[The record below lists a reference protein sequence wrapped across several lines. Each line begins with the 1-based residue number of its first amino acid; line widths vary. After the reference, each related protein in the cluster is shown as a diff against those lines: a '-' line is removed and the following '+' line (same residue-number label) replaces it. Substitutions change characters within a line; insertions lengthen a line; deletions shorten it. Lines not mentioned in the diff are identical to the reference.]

1 MFCSFN
7 SCENPQFVIPV
18 ARIIEESSSI
28 SPTAGTFVPTLYIS
42 VNDIK
47 DLKLVHED
55 QKDQATNSISI
66 SSLSRPN
73 QLLSDRS
80 PTLVAADGG
89 KLKSYL

>member
-1 MFCSFN
+1 MNGEESILLGN
-7 SCENPQFVIPV
+7 VSCFDP
-18 ARIIEESSSI
+18 AASEESSSI
-28 SPTAGTFVPTLYIS
+28 SPTAGTFVPARYIS
-42 VNDIK
+42 FKDIK
-47 DLKLVHED
+47 DLTVHED

-66 SSLSRPN
+66 SPLSRPN

>member
-1 MFCSFN
+1 MNDKGSILLGN
-7 SCENPQFVIPV
+7 VSCFDS
-18 ARIIEESSSI
+18 ASSEESSSI

-42 VNDIK
+42 VTDIK

-73 QLLSDRS
+73 QLLSDPS
-80 PTLVAADGG
+80 PTLVAADSG

>member
-1 MFCSFN
+1 
-7 SCENPQFVIPV
+7 V